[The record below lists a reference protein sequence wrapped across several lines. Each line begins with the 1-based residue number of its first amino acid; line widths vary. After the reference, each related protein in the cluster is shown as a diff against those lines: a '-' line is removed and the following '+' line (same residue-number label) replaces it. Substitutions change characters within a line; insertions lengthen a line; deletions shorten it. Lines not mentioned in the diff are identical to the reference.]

1 MPVEISQAH
10 TDDDYRTAR
19 ALFVEYADSLGFSLS
34 YQGFDRELE
43 ELTTRYAPPS
53 GALLLARVGAEV
65 AGIVALRRT
74 TSEIGEMKRL
84 YVRRAYRGRRDDG
97 PSLGRALADAIVE
110 SARALGYRRVRLDTV
125 ASRMESAMRLYDAM
139 GFVRIAPYYES
150 PIADTVFMELLLY

>member
-10 TDDDYRTAR
+10 TDDDYRIAR
-19 ALFVEYADSLGFSLS
+19 TLFVEYAESLGFSLS

-65 AGIVALRRT
+65 AGVVALRCMT
-74 TSEIGEMKRL
+74 PEIGEMKRL
-84 YVRRAYRGRRDDG
+84 YVRPEFRGRRNDG
-97 PSLGRALADAIVE
+97 PSLGRGLAEAIVE
-110 SARALGYRRVRLDTV
+110 TARALGYRRVRLDTV

-150 PIADTVFMELLLY
+150 PIPDTVFLELRL